1 MLRSYESLKFSQVVE
16 DCQIWEACRATSAAT
31 GFFDSIT
38 IGEYKQKFVDGGILY
53 NNPIQLVHR
62 EAKTIWPERD
72 ALLISIGA
80 GSAPGGRFEGNI
92 KKVVEAMKNILTQ
105 TERTADDF
113 HQSHRAMVDNGR
125 LFRFNVAHGLAQI
138 GLEEYKEVNS
148 IADATETY
156 LDNGET
162 EQKMKACVKSLLGT
176 QSEGSM
182 TYGVFSPK

>member
-1 MLRSYESLKFSQVVE
+1 MEG
-16 DCQIWEACRATSAAT
+16 CQIWEACRATSAAT
-31 GFFDSIT
+31 GFFDSTT
-38 IGEYKQKFVDGGILY
+38 IGEYKKRFIDGGILY

-72 ALLISIGA
+72 ALLISIGT
-80 GSAPGGRFEGNI
+80 GSAPGGHFKGNI

-113 HQSHRAMVDNGR
+113 HRSHRAMVDNGR

-138 GLEEYKEVNS
+138 GLEYKEVNS

-182 TYGVFSPK
+182 AYGVFSPK